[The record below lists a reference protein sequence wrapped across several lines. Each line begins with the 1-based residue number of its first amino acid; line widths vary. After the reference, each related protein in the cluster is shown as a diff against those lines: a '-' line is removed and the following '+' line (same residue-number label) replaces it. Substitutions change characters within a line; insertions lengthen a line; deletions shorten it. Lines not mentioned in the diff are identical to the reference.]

1 MRKGNDP
8 DQESVPLTNGSGSGR
23 PKNMGSDGSGSATLL
38 FIAFLHGVNKIF
50 IYLHRCKICNKD
62 ITFYFAAVRDHIVK
76 KHKMKMADYKT
87 RYQAFSQEHV
97 CTQELSELA
106 RVRCR
111 VCGLVLLHHRI
122 RAHLLS
128 VHGSGRKGGYEF
140 VKQTFYRNGNH
151 RSILS

>member
-1 MRKGNDP
+1 
-8 DQESVPLTNGSGSGR
+8 
-23 PKNMGSDGSGSATLL
+23 
-38 FIAFLHGVNKIF
+38 
-50 IYLHRCKICNKD
+50 
-62 ITFYFAAVRDHIVK
+62 VRDHIVK
-76 KHKMKMADYKT
+76 KHKMKMSDYKT

-151 RSILS
+151 RFIQSYFALKGLYHEMDLVLNDIYHSLF

>member
-1 MRKGNDP
+1 MNSKKG
-8 DQESVPLTNGSGSGR
+8 SSF
-23 PKNMGSDGSGSATLL
+23 
-38 FIAFLHGVNKIF
+38 FIPSSHGVNESLT
-50 IYLHRCKICNKD
+50 YLHRCKICNKD

-76 KHKMKMADYKT
+76 KHKMKMSDYKT

-140 VKQTFYRNGNH
+140 VKQTFYRNGNR
-151 RSILS
+151 RSIHS